1 MSGLTPI
8 LDTLLTQVLG
18 RRADVQ
24 TAAFRAAEQAVG
36 EVRPGAP
43 ARPVE
48 SDSRLDPRV
57 LDPRLAGP
65 RGAEAKDASSR
76 VGQPP
81 AGAAE
86 NTPARGAERL
96 AERASVTELST
107 SARIISRLLQ
117 PARGD
122 LPSVI
127 RAPGQLL
134 DPAAGEPRA
143 DQLAQRL
150 GQSIRSSGLFYESHL
165 NQWFQGKLPASE
177 LAREPQMRLLPAP
190 AAAARE
196 AAPQSSVPGEGGV
209 RVTLE
214 SPRGALPASPGTA
227 ATSTAPDVAPE
238 GPAKIVANSAREAL
252 ARLVEFDLELPA
264 DSPSRD
270 TRLAPEAQERIQSIV
285 RHQLEMLG
293 TPVLKW
299 EGEVSNGFLMFM
311 EITLPQYDPE
321 DGVERDADGQR
332 QREAAGQWSTNI
344 ELELPLLGEVAISL
358 RHSPGALAMDIA
370 TAQEDTAELLRR
382 EADQVIQRLEAMG
395 FAAPAVRVVVA
406 SQEDADGWAK

>member
-48 SDSRLDPRV
+48 SDSRLDPRL
-57 LDPRLAGP
+57 LDPRLQGP
-65 RGAEAKDASSR
+65 RGAEAKDASQR
-76 VGQPP
+76 VGQAP
-81 AGAAE
+81 AEGAGTA
-86 NTPARGAERL
+86 ASRGPERL
-96 AERASVTELST
+96 PERASVTELST

-165 NQWFQGKLPASE
+165 TQGFQGKLPASE
-177 LAREPQMRLLPAP
+177 RAREPQMRLLPAP
-190 AAAARE
+190 AGVVRE
-196 AAPQSSVPGEGGV
+196 AVPPASSAGEGSA
-209 RVTLE
+209 RVPLD
-214 SPRGALPASPGTA
+214 SPRGTLPAAATA
-227 ATSTAPDVAPE
+227 AAAATAPDAPAE
-238 GPAKIVANSAREAL
+238 GPAKIAAASAREAL
-252 ARLVEFDLELPA
+252 ARLVEFDLELPT
-264 DSPSRD
+264 DRPSRD
-270 TRLAPEAQERIQSIV
+270 TQLAPEAQERIQSIV

-311 EITLPQYDPE
+311 EITLPHYDPE

-358 RHSPGALAMDIA
+358 RHSPGALALDIA
-370 TAQEDTAELLRR
+370 TAQEDTAELLRG
-382 EADQVIQRLEAMG
+382 EVGQVVGRLEAMG
-395 FAAPAVRVVVA
+395 FNAPAVRVVVA
-406 SQEDADGWAK
+406 SQEDADGWRK